1 MSPPGFDTAEL
12 PRVAPLEHRGGPGRF
27 PSSVTG
33 GTAMTSRGDVTTEP
47 APWAPAAAPDH
58 TRNSALVSTGAGTGT
73 VPRWNA
79 TTGAPPRSQLRE
91 ERRRARRQRRLYA
104 LLGLSLL
111 AGLLAAT
118 IVTLD
123 MVR

>member
-1 MSPPGFDTAEL
+1 
-12 PRVAPLEHRGGPGRF
+12 
-27 PSSVTG
+27 
-33 GTAMTSRGDVTTEP
+33 
-47 APWAPAAAPDH
+47 
-58 TRNSALVSTGAGTGT
+58 
-73 VPRWNA
+73 
-79 TTGAPPRSQLRE
+79 LRE